1 MCPSDNSYFD
11 CINLCFEKN
20 KFKMLTPI
28 LSGKLK
34 QQNEEAMSLA
44 VGRLNSIAGGRGGGG
59 AEQCLKPA
67 LQLLN
72 FQAQRFESP
81 LLKKKKS
88 PNPANVSVTPPP
100 LPYPN

>member
-28 LSGKLK
+28 LSGILK

-44 VGRLNSIAGGRGGGG
+44 VGRLNSIAGGGRGGG
-59 AEQCLKPA
+59 AMFKACFTATLFPSTEIWIP
-67 LQLLN
+67 
-72 FQAQRFESP
+72 F
-81 LLKKKKS
+81 
-88 PNPANVSVTPPP
+88 T
-100 LPYPN
+100 